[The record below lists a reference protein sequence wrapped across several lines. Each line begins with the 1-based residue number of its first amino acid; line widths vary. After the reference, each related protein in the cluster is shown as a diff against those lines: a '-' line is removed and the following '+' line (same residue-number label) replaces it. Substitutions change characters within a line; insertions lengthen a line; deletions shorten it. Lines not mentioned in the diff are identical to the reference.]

1 MVSHFG
7 SLAPLFAS
15 DTFFSM
21 GLGFVEEV
29 PDEDPSSVSDD
40 KSSASSWDSAVLSA
54 LAEESRFLGG
64 VKKGDKESVEGIVYT
79 QCSRHFDLL

>member
-21 GLGFVEEV
+21 GLGFVEEEV

-54 LAEESRFLGG
+54 LAEEESRFLGG
-64 VKKGDKESVEGIVYT
+64 VKKGGKGISRRDKLCT
-79 QCSRHFDLL
+79 LHFDLL